1 MNLLSAAIMITLVL
15 GRPNASTFPDVDEGS

>member
-1 MNLLSAAIMITLVL
+1 MNLLSVAIAVTLVL